1 MKMSKTLTTHN
12 NYYPSIKL
20 IADYVLAGL
29 LLLLLAWLFLVI
41 IFVYAITF
49 QFPFI
54 FSQSRIGKSNRPFT
68 MYKFRTLL
76 LDSSLN
82 DRRFWLGNF
91 LRLTNLDELPQLWNV
106 LKGEMSLV
114 GPRPLPLEYLP
125 LFSDVQKKRHDVLPG
140 ITGWAQV
147 SGKNDIAW
155 KQKFELDLFYV
166 YHLSF
171 KLDIRILVKTIV
183 LLFTFRKD
191 TSLSE
196 EKFTG

>member
-196 EKFTG
+196 EKFIG